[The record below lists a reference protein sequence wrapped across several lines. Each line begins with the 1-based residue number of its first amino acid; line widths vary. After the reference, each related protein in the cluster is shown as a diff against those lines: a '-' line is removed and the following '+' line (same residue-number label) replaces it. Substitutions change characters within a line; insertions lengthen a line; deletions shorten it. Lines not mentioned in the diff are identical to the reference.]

1 MEKSNNIK
9 NNNNKQS
16 KDNDANPS
24 AKPPLSAAPPYHTV
38 LVLVGVSVFS
48 FLKMPTWDEIDQVAT
63 VERLTTPLL
72 VFPDNYYSSI
82 IIIIS
87 PFGIGCIRFLFALF
101 ILGIMLS
108 RMFGPGMEIN
118 PTPSKKSKLKP
129 WKMVLKGWKS
139 ISTFTWWS
147 FLLLGLSFLA
157 LASISFM
164 AASGGGGEDNI
175 PQWLLR
181 FALLSFEISAPGG
194 FLVSTVVKYAL
205 WPQSLKNKGPSGT
218 AMFRSFFGL
227 VTHNAN
233 IIMIL
238 IELCLLGGTP
248 VCLEHLA
255 VSPSM
260 GILYV
265 LFTWF
270 MMHRWKPNE
279 EGPNFIYFFLD
290 TTLGKDAT
298 IALVALVTVLFG
310 FYLLLAMLCKYV
322 LNSSG
327 SNNDEEESLLGN
339 DAILP
344 RLLLVVGLSKL
355 VCRFRN

>member
-1 MEKSNNIK
+1 MEKSSK
-9 NNNNKQS
+9 NNNNNKKQS
-16 KDNDANPS
+16 KDHDNNPS

-38 LVLVGVSVFS
+38 LVLASVSLFS
-48 FLKMPTWDEIDQVAT
+48 FFQMPTWEEIDQVAT

-72 VFPDNYYSSI
+72 RVPRGYSI
-82 IIIIS
+82 AVS

-108 RMFGPGMEIN
+108 RMLGPGMEIN

-157 LASISFM
+157 LASVSFL
-164 AASGGGGEDNI
+164 AASGGKDNI

-233 IIMIL
+233 IIMIS

-255 VSPSM
+255 VSPCM

-310 FYLLLAMLCKYV
+310 FYVLLAMLCKYV
-322 LNSSG
+322 LNNSG
-327 SNNDEEESLLGN
+327 SNDEEESLLLGN